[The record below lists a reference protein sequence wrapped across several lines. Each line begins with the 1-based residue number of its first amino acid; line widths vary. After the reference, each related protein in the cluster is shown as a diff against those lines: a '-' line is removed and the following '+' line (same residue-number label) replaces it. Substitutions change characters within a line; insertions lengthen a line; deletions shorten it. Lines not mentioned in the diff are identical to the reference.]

1 MTDAS
6 HSDAASTAGAATSA
20 RSTQPTIDFSTFVLS
35 LASSAMMHLGKVPDP
50 MGGAPGVNL
59 PLARQ
64 SIDMLAM
71 LQTKTVG
78 NLTEKE
84 ESLLKRL
91 LHDVRMAWVELHQTE
106 AS

>member
-6 HSDAASTAGAATSA
+6 NSTPAASAEGAA

-50 MGGAPGVNL
+50 MGGEPQVNL

-71 LQTKTVG
+71 LQAKTVG

-84 ESLLKRL
+84 DTLLKRL
-91 LHDVRMAWVELHQTE
+91 LHDVRLAWVEIHKSE

>member
-1 MTDAS
+1 MPQPPNS
-6 HSDAASTAGAATSA
+6 
-20 RSTQPTIDFSTFVLS
+20 QPTIDFSTFVLS

-50 MGGAPGVNL
+50 LGGPARTNM

-71 LQTKTVG
+71 LQDKTRG
-78 NLTEKE
+78 NLTSDE
-84 ESLLKRL
+84 ERLLGRL
-91 LHDVRMAWVELHQTE
+91 LHDVRMAWVEGSRDE